1 MVRKFIWRI
10 APCRNGLGRFR
21 EGNKDNVRQRR
32 FRGTIPVC
40 SKSKWRT
47 RRFRTSL
54 GLCHLFPECMKKPK
68 LRNFGLTKLVPKM
81 TDSDKKSQ
89 GRRTIADSFMR
100 DAQRDATPW
109 RSRADLAFE
118 ALYLYAL
125 SALGEQAD
133 NYAHPDARVLTAA
146 AQELGLTADQIGP
159 ALEYLEHRYDPA
171 IPDNGSAYRVLIS
184 IAKLLGAE
192 R

>member
-1 MVRKFIWRI
+1 
-10 APCRNGLGRFR
+10 
-21 EGNKDNVRQRR
+21 
-32 FRGTIPVC
+32 
-40 SKSKWRT
+40 
-47 RRFRTSL
+47 
-54 GLCHLFPECMKKPK
+54 
-68 LRNFGLTKLVPKM
+68 
-81 TDSDKKSQ
+81 
-89 GRRTIADSFMR
+89 MR

-184 IAKLLGAE
+184 IAELLGAE